1 MTRNIEEI
9 LCCPVTRSPL
19 RCEGNWLVSTEG
31 RRYPVVHGVPVLL
44 APKEDR
50 TLWVADASIKAGQER
65 PDDPWQ
71 LETIGVSSEEL
82 VELKKQVANFNS
94 EKDVDPVISFL
105 IGATAGY
112 LYVDKIGSLQS
123 IPIPDIRLPKSDGEL
138 LLDIGCNWG
147 RWSMSAGRLGY
158 HVVGMDPSLGAVLAA
173 KRLARKMNL
182 QNVHFVVGDATQL
195 PFRNN
200 VFDQIFSYSVIQ
212 HFSYE
217 AAETAVK
224 QAALVSKPGGRLYIQ
239 MPNTL
244 GIRCLYHQARRG
256 FKEATDF
263 DVRYYTPKRL
273 LNVFDRSFGP
283 SQLEIDGFFG
293 LGIQPS
299 DLHIMPWK
307 HRMIIR
313 TSEVLR
319 SIGRVITP
327 LKLVADSLYV
337 NSKKRL

>member
-1 MTRNIEEI
+1 MLETIV
-9 LCCPVTRSPL
+9 CCPVTRSPL
-19 RCEGNWLVSTEG
+19 IRDGNWLTSAEG

-50 TLWVADASIKAGQER
+50 TLWVADASITAGQENAE
-65 PDDPWQ
+65 DPWQ

-82 VELKKQVANFNS
+82 VELRKQVANFNPD
-94 EKDVDPVISFL
+94 KDTDPVISFL

-123 IPIPDIRLPKSDGEL
+123 IPIPDIRLPKSDGNL

-147 RWSMSAGRLGY
+147 RWSISAGRLGY
-158 HVVGMDPSLGAVLAA
+158 QVVGMDPSLGAVLAA
-173 KRLARKMNL
+173 KRLAQKMNL
-182 QNVHFVVGDATQL
+182 PNVQFVVGDATQL
-195 PFRNN
+195 PFRNA

-217 AAETAVK
+217 AAEAAIN
-224 QAALVSKPGGRLYIQ
+224 QAATVSKPGGRLYIQ

-256 FKEATDF
+256 FKAASDF
-263 DVRYYTPKRL
+263 DVRYYTPTHL
-273 LNVFDRSFGP
+273 LRVFDRSFGP
-283 SQLEIDGFFG
+283 SRLEIDGFFG

-299 DLHIMPWK
+299 DLHMMPWK
-307 HRMIIR
+307 NRLIIR
-313 TSEVLR
+313 TSELLR
-319 SIGRVITP
+319 SMGRVVTP

-337 NSKKRL
+337 SSTRRT